1 MTTLAEKAAR
11 LPRTPG
17 VYLFRD
23 AKGTV
28 LYVGK
33 ARNLHARVKQYIQG
47 HDERQ
52 MVRFLVRSAA
62 DIDAVLVNTEKE
74 ALILESTLIKEHQP
88 RYNVRLLDGASFLH
102 LHIDTSAAWPRYRL
116 VRKIGRDAKRKG
128 VRYIGPIPSA
138 GRART
143 TLDVLERRFPLRTCT
158 DRELKS
164 RKRPCL
170 LYQMKRCMA
179 PCVELCT
186 KEEYAE
192 ALDESLMFLDGRSEL
207 LLDRLVERMMAYAEA
222 EDFEHAALIRDQ
234 IKAIKKVI
242 ERQQVV
248 DEKLSDRD
256 IWGLY
261 REAERG
267 VAVRIPVRHGV
278 MREPMPMRIEGAIED
293 DDALLS
299 SLLNT
304 FYEHR
309 EVIPGEILLPVA
321 PPDIVGLAE
330 LLSERR
336 GKKVLLKV
344 PQRGGKTR
352 LIELATTNAKSV
364 MDRARSEAEKHRQTL
379 TALQRICRLPRLP
392 RRIECFDN
400 SNIQGSDPV
409 GSMVV
414 FVDGKPAKKLYRKFH
429 IKTIEGS
436 DDFASMAEVLG
447 RRMRRAMA
455 EEPGDW
461 CKPDLLVV
469 DGGKGQLSAAMAI
482 LQELGVTDV
491 PLIGLSKP
499 RTERKRGDRETP
511 DKIVLPGVKNPIV
524 LRNNHP
530 ALHLLQAL
538 RDESHRTAVRFHRQ
552 KRRKRTFDSALLEL
566 PGVGPSRR
574 AALLKHFGGVA
585 AIKAATTEELA
596 AVDGIGSKMAAGIR
610 AALHEE

>member
-1 MTTLAEKAAR
+1 MTTLAEQAAR
-11 LPRTPG
+11 LPRSPG

-23 AKGTV
+23 ARGVV

-33 ARNLHARVKQYIQG
+33 ARDLHARVRQYIQG
-47 HDERQ
+47 HDERP
-52 MVRFLVRSAA
+52 MVRFLVQSAA
-62 DIDAVLVNTEKE
+62 EIDAVLVNTEKE

-102 LHIDTSAAWPRYRL
+102 LHIDTTGPWPRYRL
-116 VRKIGRDAKRKG
+116 VRKVGRDARKKG
-128 VRYIGPIPSA
+128 VHYIGPIPSA

-143 TLDVLERRFPLRTCT
+143 TLDFLERRFPLRTCT

-164 RKRPCL
+164 RRRPCL

-179 PCVELCT
+179 PCVNLCS
-186 KEEYAE
+186 EAEYQE
-192 ALDESLMFLDGRSEL
+192 AVEESLMFLDGRSEV
-207 LLDRLVERMMAYAEA
+207 LLDRLAERMMDLAES
-222 EDFEHAALIRDQ
+222 EQFEQAALLRDRIR
-234 IKAIKKVI
+234 AIRGVI

-248 DEKLSDRD
+248 DQRQGDRD
-256 IWGLY
+256 IWGIY

-267 VAVRIPVRHGV
+267 IAVRIPVRHGL
-278 MREPMPMRIEGAIED
+278 MREPAPGAIED
-293 DDALLS
+293 DDGLLS

-304 FYEHR
+304 FYEHG
-309 EVIPGEILLPVA
+309 EQIPPEILLPVA
-321 PPDIVGLAE
+321 PPDIDGLAE

-336 GKKVLLKV
+336 GGRVALKV
-344 PQRGGKTR
+344 PQRGEKTR
-352 LIELATTNAKSV
+352 LIELARTNAKSV
-364 MDRARSEAEKHRQTL
+364 MDRARSESERKRQTL
-379 TALQRICRLPRLP
+379 TELQRICRLPRLP

-414 FVDGKPAKKLYRKFH
+414 FVDGAPARKLYRRFH
-429 IKTIEGS
+429 IKTIEGA

-447 RRMRRAMA
+447 RRMRRALA

-461 CKPDLLVV
+461 RKPDLLVV

-482 LQELGVTDV
+482 LAELGVTDV

-530 ALHLLQAL
+530 ALHLLQAI

-552 KRRKRTFDSALLEL
+552 KRRKRTFQSALQEL
-566 PGVGPSRR
+566 PGIGPSRR
-574 AALLKHFGGVA
+574 AALLKHFGGLA
-585 AIKAATTEELA
+585 AIQAASVEELA
-596 AVDGIGSKMAAGIR
+596 AVDGIGLKMAAGIR
-610 AALHEE
+610 EALHEE

>member
-1 MTTLAEKAAR
+1 MTTLAEKADR

-17 VYLFRD
+17 VYLFRN
-23 AKGTV
+23 AKGKV

-33 ARNLHARVKQYIQG
+33 ARDLYARVRQYIHG
-47 HDERQ
+47 HDDRQ
-52 MVRFLVRSAA
+52 MVRFLVQSAT
-62 DIDAVLVNTEKE
+62 DVDAVLVNTEKE

-102 LHIDTSAAWPRYRL
+102 LHIDTNAKWPRYRL
-116 VRKIGRDAKRKG
+116 VRKIGRDARRKG

-143 TLDVLERRFPLRTCT
+143 TLDFLERRFPLRTCT

-170 LYQMKRCMA
+170 LHQMKRCIA
-179 PCVELCT
+179 PCVDLCT

-192 ALDESLMFLDGRSEL
+192 ALDESLMFLDGRSKV
-207 LLDRLVERMMAYAEA
+207 LLDRLAERMMAHAEA
-222 EDFEHAALIRDQ
+222 ERFEQAALIRDQ

-242 ERQQVV
+242 ERQQMV

-256 IWGLY
+256 IWGIY

-267 VAVRIPVRHGV
+267 VAVRIPVRNGA
-278 MREPMPMRIEGAIED
+278 MREPIPLRIEGAMDD

-299 SLLNT
+299 TLLNA
-304 FYEHR
+304 FYEHG
-309 EVIPGEILLPVA
+309 ELIPGEILLPVA
-321 PPDIVGLAE
+321 PPDIEGLAE

-344 PQRGGKTR
+344 PQRGAKTR
-352 LIELATTNAKSV
+352 LIDLAYTNAKSV
-364 MDRARSEAEKHRQTL
+364 MDRARSDTEKQRQTL
-379 TALQRICRLPRLP
+379 TALQRICHLPRLP

-429 IKTIEGS
+429 IKTVEGA

-447 RRMRRAMA
+447 RRMRRAMVA
-455 EEPGDW
+455 EPGDW
-461 CKPDLLVV
+461 QKPDLMVV

-482 LQELGVTDV
+482 LKELGVTDV

-511 DKIVLPGVKNPIV
+511 DKIVLPGVKNPII

-552 KRRKRTFDSALLEL
+552 KRRKRTFDSALLDL

-574 AALLKHFGGVA
+574 TALLKHFGAVA
-585 AIKAATTEELA
+585 AITSASVAQLA
-596 AVDGIGSKMAAGIR
+596 AVDGIGLKMAEGIW